1 MSLSMMYVSVPF
13 SSAEG
18 WSHAYRILAITRFF
32 GPEYMATCSYM
43 EKDRIILCTFK
54 TIVHLADP
62 ADVAWA
68 DLKGQTSHRS
78 RMSHM

>member
-32 GPEYMATCSYM
+32 GPEYMSTCSYE
-43 EKDRIILCTFK
+43 EKDRIILCTLK
-54 TIVHLADP
+54 KIVNVAAP
-62 ADVAWA
+62 ADVAGA
-68 DLKGQTSHRS
+68 DLKGLTSQRS
-78 RMSHM
+78 RLNQM